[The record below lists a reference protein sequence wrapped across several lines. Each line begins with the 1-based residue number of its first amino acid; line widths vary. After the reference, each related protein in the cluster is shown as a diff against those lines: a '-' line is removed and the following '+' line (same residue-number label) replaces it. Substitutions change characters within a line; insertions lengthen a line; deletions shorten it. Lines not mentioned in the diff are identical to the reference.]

1 MFKKVIPVIG
11 LIALGIVACSK
22 SDSSNPTSV
31 VPGNGSGNGPGN
43 NPGSGN
49 ANTPYGSIAGDTIA
63 LTIKGDSSYFPYTT
77 GMKLSYQ
84 IKEIWYPY
92 KTTDFT
98 IQRVRDI
105 VTDTARY
112 VILQDNSSGKDS
124 LLYYQFKQGTY
135 LQFENATSVPKNTSR
150 IWKWI
155 DDKVDSWTEEKVE
168 NGVTTTISRKITGR
182 KETVRVG
189 NKVFQNVLRVEVE
202 RRSRSDASQGIST
215 WVSYY
220 APGIG
225 LIQEAALN
233 DTIKLTAIS
242 LPK

>member
-1 MFKKVIPVIG
+1 MFKKVIPVVG

-22 SDSSNPTSV
+22 SGNSDPAPTV
-31 VPGNGSGNGPGN
+31 PGDTTRTGTGPGNGNGNG
-43 NPGSGN
+43 
-49 ANTPYGSIAGDTIA
+49 NTPFGSIAGDTIA
-63 LTIKGDSSYFPYTT
+63 LNIKGDGSYFPYIA

-84 IKEIWYPY
+84 VMEIWYPN

-98 IQRVRDI
+98 VQRVRDI
-105 VTDTARY
+105 ITDTARY

-124 LLYYQFKQGTY
+124 LLYYQFKLGTY
-135 LQFENATSVPKNTSR
+135 LQFENATSVPKTASR

-155 DDKVDSWTEEKVE
+155 DDKVDNWTEEKVE

-202 RRSRSDASQGIST
+202 SRSRSNTYQGIST
-215 WVSYY
+215 LVSYY

-225 LIQEAALN
+225 LIQEATIN
-233 DTIKLTAIS
+233 DTTKLTAIT